1 MIMIYWRWNKQK
13 HNTAK
18 FYTYIGEIK
27 GYVYPNLVLQNSCT
41 SYFFFDQSCEWSFFI
56 IFRGFVWMATMGST
70 EPVIFSRGVLE
81 LFILL
86 RNQEGSQWYFII
98 FDKNTRFLNHLKS
111 YRNPCIASCK
121 VEMKN

>member
-41 SYFFFDQSCEWSFFI
+41 SYYYFDLAKEVSSSFFN
-56 IFRGFVWMATMGST
+56 RGFVCKLGVQLHTHFLT
-70 EPVIFSRGVLE
+70 PTLLHNPLFS
-81 LFILL
+81 
-86 RNQEGSQWYFII
+86 S
-98 FDKNTRFLNHLKS
+98 
-111 YRNPCIASCK
+111 
-121 VEMKN
+121 